1 MVLYLYENDGNA
13 TNPIGFP
20 VEGGHFRIIL
30 VTHDE
35 STFYAYDHRRNQ
47 WSHKDDKAV
56 PQAKGEGQSLMISDF
71 LTSEWGRLVDG
82 DE

>member
-1 MVLYLYENDGNA
+1 MVLYDNYENV

-20 VEGGHFRIIL
+20 VEGGNFHIIL
-30 VTHDE
+30 VTHDKP
-35 STFYAYDHRRNQ
+35 TFYTYDHQRNQ
-47 WSHKDDKAV
+47 WSHKNNKAV

-71 LTSEWGRLVDG
+71 LISEWGRLVDG